1 MSETIELNYGA
12 EEDDFY
18 IQHVKRT
25 EPFERTN
32 HYHGTYEIYFL
43 LAGQRTYFIK
53 DRSYL
58 ISPGDLVFVDKLDLH
73 KTQDVGEPGHERI
86 VINFSDRFLGM
97 SQAKSDFTP
106 GKEHPLYTPALFA
119 AFSQSTPVFRLK
131 LQEQIFVQQLMNKMT
146 QELKD
151 KATGYETYVKLLL
164 MELLLF
170 AGRCAERQETAAFEQ
185 ASPMHKKISEVI
197 RHINDKFDEPMTLAG
212 LSEKFYMSPYY
223 LSRAFR
229 EVTGFTFVEYV
240 NTTRIKEAQ
249 RLLKE
254 TKLKIIEIA
263 DAVGFENIAHFG
275 RMFKKLTGLTPL
287 EYRKLNR

>member
-32 HYHGTYEIYFL
+32 HFHGTYEVYYLIS
-43 LAGQRTYFIK
+43 GQRTYFIK

-58 ISPGDLVFVDKLDLH
+58 ISPGDLVFINKLDLH
-73 KTQDVGEPGHERI
+73 KTSDVGEPGHERV
-86 VINFSDRFLGM
+86 VINFSDRFLG
-97 SQAKSDFTP
+97 SD
-106 GKEHPLYTPALFA
+106 HPLYTPALFA
-119 AFSQSTPVFRLK
+119 AFQHPSHVFRLK
-131 LQEQIFVQQLMNKMT
+131 LQDQLFVQHILKRMT
-146 QELKD
+146 QELKE

-170 AGRCAERQETAAFEQ
+170 AGRCSEKQETVSFEHR
-185 ASPMHKKISEVI
+185 SPMHKKISEVV
-197 RHINDKFDEPMTLAG
+197 RHINDSFHEPLTLAG
-212 LSEKFYMSPYY
+212 LSERFYMSPFY

-254 TKLKIIEIA
+254 TNMKIIEIA

-275 RMFKKLTGLTPL
+275 RMFKKLARLTPL